1 MNRLV
6 ILFAIVVG
14 FTYFGGSG
22 VPKILVDNK
31 KVLLGI
37 TLGLLIGSF
46 NLGNFNRVEGLFDKE
61 WEETVNVVEGKD
73 CNCNGNVGAF
83 TCGAKIQTI
92 PSALHGATNS
102 DGAAWTKDMD
112 QCKGNETCDLGGI
125 GGVECAGSKHYNG
138 KCTANSA
145 CQ

>member
-14 FTYFGGSG
+14 FTYFGGSS

-37 TLGLLIGSF
+37 TLGSLFGSLFGSF
-46 NLGNFNRVEGLFDKE
+46 NLGNFNRVEGLFDK
-61 WEETVNVVEGKD
+61 G
-73 CNCNGNVGAF
+73 CNCNGNVGQFA
-83 TCGAKIQTI
+83 CGATI
-92 PSALHGATNS
+92 NEMPDALQGATNS
-102 DGAAWTKDMD
+102 EGKAWDYNMD

-125 GGVECAGSKHYNG
+125 FGVECAGSKHYNG
-138 KCTANSA
+138 KCTVNQKCSK
-145 CQ
+145 